1 MQLDITQ
8 NEINTL
14 WDKGYRPWEIYTCND
29 APVNYCGELKQPG
42 EIGGWDIKHIFSTRE
57 VIKTYPFF
65 DVIIIMD
72 CVASCTEIWEGA

>member
-14 WDKGYRPWEIYTCND
+14 WDKGYRPWEIYICND

-42 EIGGWDIKHIFSTRE
+42 EITGWDIKHIFATRE
-57 VIKTYPFF
+57 AIKTYPFF